1 MLLIL
6 LSFSAH
12 SGIYLVEGSIKL
24 SSLAI
29 FGTVGITGLSL
40 DTFKDNWSPGYQNT
54 NEAGVPD
61 PEGTVYW
68 NFK

>member
-1 MLLIL
+1 M
-6 LSFSAH
+6 
-12 SGIYLVEGSIKL
+12 EGSIKL

-40 DTFKDNWSPGYQNT
+40 DTFKDNWGPGYQNT